1 MKSIHRAGVAV
12 ALLALVLAGCSSG
25 GHPVDPAPVAASQWL
40 AVARGE
46 VDVEGGMALVSPRT
60 DGIVETVVAKPGD
73 AVQAG
78 AVLATLD
85 RGTAKIGVA
94 TAEAGVKQA
103 SAELAELRVS
113 LRQATARAPRV
124 AEAAKAGAAT
134 GEAAGEAR
142 DAVASLTAKQAAAEA
157 ALEEAQQHLA
167 AARLALAADE
177 VRAPVAGTVVAR
189 RVSVGQAVGT
199 ASGEP
204 LFEILPDRPHVIR
217 AQLDVAAAGA
227 IHPGMGAEV
236 VADSGGGQV
245 YSAKVL
251 WVGEVLQPA
260 GLTRDPLARA
270 LANVVDC
277 TLELAPPPAGAAPL
291 RIRQRVLVRFPRKP

>member
-1 MKSIHRAGVAV
+1 MNSFRRASVAV
-12 ALLALVLAGCSSG
+12 AVLALVLAGCSSG
-25 GHPVDPAPVAASQWL
+25 GRAADPAPAAASQWL

-46 VDVEGGMALVSPRT
+46 VDVAGGMVLVSPRT
-60 DGIVETVVAKPGD
+60 DGVVETVAVKPGD

-78 AVLATLD
+78 TVLAILD
-85 RGTAKIGVA
+85 RGAAKIGVA
-94 TAEAGVKQA
+94 AAAAGVKQA
-103 SAELAELRVS
+103 AAQLAELRVS
-113 LRQATARAPRV
+113 LQQATARAPRV
-124 AEAAKAGAAT
+124 AAAAQAGAAT
-134 GEAAGEAR
+134 GEAAREAR
-142 DAVASLTAKQAAAEA
+142 DVVASLKAKQAAAAA
-157 ALEEAQQHLA
+157 ALDGAQQHLA

-189 RVSVGQAVGT
+189 RVAVGQAVGA

-217 AQLDVAAAGA
+217 AQLDVSEAGV
-227 IHPGMGAEV
+227 IRPGMRAEV
-236 VADSGGGQV
+236 VADSGGGPV
-245 YSAKVL
+245 YSARVL

-277 TLELAPPPAGAAPL
+277 TLELEPPPPGAAPL
-291 RIRQRVLVRFPRKP
+291 RIRQRVLVRFPRTP